1 MSDLNKKILDA
12 MRNSK
17 DELVATDDDTGLFKL
32 IGLSFKGPLRF
43 TVMFV
48 MLLVVVFVGLALYCA
63 WQMLGTSDVGA
74 KVDWAAGLV
83 VSFIIVGLLRL
94 WYFLELNRLSI
105 VREVKRVELQVA
117 LLAERLSGE

>member
-17 DELVATDDDTGLFKL
+17 DDLAATDDDGGIFKL
-32 IGLSFKGPLRF
+32 IALSFRGQFRY

-48 MLLVVVFVGLALYCA
+48 MLLVVVFLSLAAYCA
-63 WQMLGTSDVGA
+63 WQMLATPDVGA
-74 KVDWAAGLV
+74 KVEWLAGLL

-117 LLAERLSGE
+117 LLAERLGAD

>member
-1 MSDLNKKILDA
+1 MSDLNKRILDA

-17 DELVATDDDTGLFKL
+17 DDLAATDEEAGIFKL
-32 IGLSFKGPLRF
+32 IGLSFKGPFRY

-48 MLLVVVFVGLALYCA
+48 MLLVVVFVGLAIYCA
-63 WQMLGTSDVGA
+63 WQMLATPDLGS
-74 KVDWAAGLV
+74 KIEWLAGLL

-117 LLAERLSGE
+117 LLAERLGGE